1 MAIFSLSLSPWY
13 LLVSNLLVVSMTLM
27 SRTERKFCLSSTSCL
42 AGLSDIFIF
51 NASHLTELCV
61 FWCLFTNEYT
71 L

>member
-1 MAIFSLSLSPWY
+1 
-13 LLVSNLLVVSMTLM
+13 M

-61 FWCLFTNEYT
+61 FWCLFSNVDT